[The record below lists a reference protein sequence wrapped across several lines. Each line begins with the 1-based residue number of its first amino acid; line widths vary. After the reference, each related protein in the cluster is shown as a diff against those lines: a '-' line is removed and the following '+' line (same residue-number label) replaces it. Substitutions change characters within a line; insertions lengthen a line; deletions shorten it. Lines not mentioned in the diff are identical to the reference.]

1 MHRIYAIIEIMTTI
15 NTLMLYRQI
24 NQIMIA

>member
-1 MHRIYAIIEIMTTI
+1 MHQIYAIIEIMTTI